1 MRLGNGFHVSAV
13 FRALSIL
20 LLASGA
26 GMSAA
31 QDTDASALRAMV
43 THEFSVGGI
52 SRVGARDPALIGGGN
67 GGTGTSVNFDDGDL
81 NYGRGLASFA
91 VQGRSKIAA
100 GSERVEVGIEAVY
113 FYDFLNADGKT
124 DFRVLS
130 KEARDRAGRNVYLN
144 DAFVGLKGSIDDAA
158 LSLRLGNQRL
168 RWSDSPSFGQSIA
181 PVNPVSASR
190 RYQPANTP
198 ADAVVAVPMLF
209 GQVVTGASWTLSGF
223 YQFGFRP
230 TEPEAAGTFLS
241 ANDYYSPGARFLQLG
256 DGSSRVPDTDASVIT
271 AATPFGSQVRRGA
284 DRRPGATGQF
294 GLRVETAEFGAA
306 KLAFTGYAL
315 RVHSREPIVSVHTG
329 TLGGL
334 LGVTAPDYTS
344 SGNYFVEYPENVRIV
359 GLSARAKLAPFTQ
372 LALNYSMRIGQP
384 LQIDDNILIT
394 AGLAPGVAIGACASS
409 PAGARCTGTLAA
421 LNRNPIIAARSGI
434 TAVNAGTF
442 LQTEISGYERFD
454 VSQYA
459 VAVGQGLPPILGA
472 RQWIA
477 TAEAGGIYL
486 HGFKSGWLDASVSS
500 RPDDTGAR
508 RIGFATR
515 TAWGYRAT
523 TRIEYANVLGLQS
536 LAPSVTW
543 IHDVRGNAPITLGT
557 FLEGNKSAILAIDA
571 GIDKT
576 LSARVS
582 YRSYL
587 GRGNDADRLTDR
599 DYVSF
604 SLTRKF

>member
-1 MRLGNGFHVSAV
+1 MRIRNGFCAAAV
-13 FRALSIL
+13 LRMLLAL
-20 LLASGA
+20 LLAKVA
-26 GMSAA
+26 GMAAA
-31 QDTDASALRAMV
+31 QDNDSRTLQIMV
-43 THEFSVGGI
+43 NHEFSVGGI
-52 SRVGARDPALIGGGN
+52 SRVSARDPALIGGGN
-67 GGTGTSVNFDDGDL
+67 VGTGTSVNFDDGNL

-91 VQGRSKIAA
+91 VQGKTKIAA
-100 GSERVEVGIEAVY
+100 DSARIEVGIEAVY

-130 KEARDRAGRNVYLN
+130 KEARDRTGRNVYLN

-158 LSLRLGNQRL
+158 LNVRLGNQRL

-181 PVNPVSASR
+181 PVNPVSGSR
-190 RYQPANTP
+190 RYQPANTA

-209 GQVVTGASWTLSGF
+209 GQITSDANWTLSGF
-223 YQFGFRP
+223 YQFGFEP

-256 DGSSRVPDTDASVIT
+256 DGSPRVPDTDASVIT
-271 AATPFGSQVRRGA
+271 AATPLGSQVRRGA
-284 DRRPGATGQF
+284 DRRPGLAGQF
-294 GLRVETAEFGAA
+294 GLRIETPEFGGA
-306 KLAFTGYAL
+306 KLAFTGYAM

-334 LGVTAPDYTS
+334 LGVTAQDYTS
-344 SGNYFVEYPENVRIV
+344 SGSYFVEYPEHVRIV
-359 GLSARAKLAPFTQ
+359 GLSARVKRALFTQ
-372 LALNYSMRIGQP
+372 LSLNYSMRFGQP

-394 AGLAPGVAIGACASS
+394 AGLAPGAAVGACAAN
-409 PAGARCTGTLAA
+409 PASARCTATLAV
-421 LNRNPIIAARSGI
+421 LNRNPIIAASGGI
-434 TAVNAGTF
+434 TATNAGTF
-442 LQTEISGYERFD
+442 FQTEISGYERFN

-459 VAVGQGLPPILGA
+459 VSVGQGLPPILGA
-472 RQWIA
+472 RRWVA

-486 HGFKSGWLDASVSS
+486 HGFKPGWLDASVTS

-508 RIGFATR
+508 RIGFAAR
-515 TAWGYRAT
+515 SAWGYRAT
-523 TRIEYANVLGLQS
+523 TKVEYANVLGLQN

-557 FLEGNKSAILAIDA
+557 LLAGNKSTILAIDA
-571 GIDKT
+571 SIDKS
-576 LSARVS
+576 LSARIS

-587 GRGNDADRLTDR
+587 GKGNDADRLTDR
-599 DYVSF
+599 DFVSL